1 MLKFKIY
8 ISPQAQ
14 INIDRENPISITDIR
29 LLRRI
34 VRDFKYRNA
43 SAEETFSMWPNV
55 RKGEFKWIYNTQEDA
70 DYVFDSFLNYELC
83 VLKKYAIP
91 LLSKIEVENR
101 YFPEAERLIRL
112 CKYFKEIDEKWIPCN
127 SILREFI
134 GGNCYRDG
142 KVTK

>member
-1 MLKFKIY
+1 
-8 ISPQAQ
+8 
-14 INIDRENPISITDIR
+14 
-29 LLRRI
+29 
-34 VRDFKYRNA
+34 
-43 SAEETFSMWPNV
+43 MWPNV
-55 RKGEFKWIYNTQEDA
+55 RKGEFKWIYSTQEDA

-101 YFPEAERLIRL
+101 YFPHAERLIRL